1 MCVCISLSLLFVGF
15 CGYVLYYN
23 GTYSMTFFSMLP
35 EKSNKSCGR
44 SKKNNLLAILNERKI
59 RKRKSP
65 ICPTP
70 PKKKSR
76 SVFSVIISQK
86 RMVMTTMM
94 VGLFHK
100 KFMKRQNKKNTSTKI
115 NSMRCP
121 CNCRKRE
128 ASELIFVQFLM

>member
-1 MCVCISLSLLFVGF
+1 MCRNDWPVCVCISLSLLFVGF

-70 PKKKSR
+70 PQKKIKERILCDNFSEEDGDDDDDGGVVPQK
-76 SVFSVIISQK
+76 VFEEAKQK
-86 RMVMTTMM
+86 KH
-94 VGLFHK
+94 LY
-100 KFMKRQNKKNTSTKI
+100 QNKFNEMSLQLQETRSK
-115 NSMRCP
+115 
-121 CNCRKRE
+121 
-128 ASELIFVQFLM
+128 